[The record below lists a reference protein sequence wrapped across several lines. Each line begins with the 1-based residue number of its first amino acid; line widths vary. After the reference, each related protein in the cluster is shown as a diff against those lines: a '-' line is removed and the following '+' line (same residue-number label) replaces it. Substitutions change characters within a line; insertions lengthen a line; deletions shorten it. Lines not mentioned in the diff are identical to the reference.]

1 MTINGNTISVYEHS
15 SISVSEKKL
24 TEREQGCLKRLH
36 RLLGD
41 TYFKFDETGRRIY
54 FTNYVGVIGI
64 GRRTIEILPKIDDT
78 KGDDSEENK
87 YLCRNRLLD
96 MLAIAGDISY
106 KFSTE
111 ASLSSKNIPLLE
123 FFIRLYVNETC
134 ELLKRGLVHNY
145 KKHEDET
152 NFLRGKLNVAEQVRL
167 TARRIPRFSVKYHE
181 FSSDVLINRIIK
193 DVSRM
198 LQSITQDY
206 KNQRELLLID
216 AILEDVSFKRHTS
229 KDVDKIIRDRKTY
242 GYEMLLALCKLFL
255 QDRIPDFSAGET
267 PIIPILF
274 DMNKLFERFIG
285 QMLRRMVLQGELSS
299 FREVQL
305 GKGGR
310 CLLYKLNGEKI
321 EKIKELIPDIQLMN
335 TSNRDENNG
344 DVDPS
349 IIIDTKWKKLDIQNK
364 QRSGINDDDL
374 YQMFAYTIKYR
385 PKRTILLYP
394 KTIDLKNGDEPLET
408 FFVEQNSTL
417 EGKIEAW
424 TINLTSDLSNTNK
437 NTFYRSI
444 KDQLGKI
451 IIGTKNGNSKEQ

>member
-1 MTINGNTISVYEHS
+1 MTMTINGSIISAYEHS
-15 SISVSEKKL
+15 SISISEKKL
-24 TEREQGCLKRLH
+24 TKREQCCLKRLY
-36 RLLGD
+36 RLLGN
-41 TYFKFDETGRRIY
+41 TYFKFDENEKKIH

-64 GRRTIEILPKIDDT
+64 GRRIIEILPKIDEKND
-78 KGDDSEENK
+78 GSEKNK
-87 YLCRNRLLD
+87 NLCRDRLLS
-96 MLAIAGDISY
+96 MLAIAGDIPY

-111 ASLSSKNIPLLE
+111 ASLSSKNLPLLE
-123 FFIRLYVNETC
+123 FFICLYVNEARN
-134 ELLKRGLVHNY
+134 LLKRGLVHNY
-145 KKHEDET
+145 IKHEDET
-152 NFLRGKLNVAEQVRL
+152 NFLRGKLNMAEQIRL

-181 FSSDVLINRIIK
+181 FSSDILLNRIIK

-198 LQSITQDY
+198 LQSITQNY
-206 KNQRELLLID
+206 ENQRKLLLID
-216 AILEDVSFKRHTS
+216 AILEDVSFKRHTAN
-229 KDVDKIIRDRKTY
+229 DVDRIVPDRKTY
-242 GYEMLLALCKLFL
+242 GYEMLLALCQLFM
-255 QDRIPDFSAGET
+255 QGRIPDFSAGET

-285 QMLRRMVLQGELSS
+285 RMLRRMVLRGELSS

-310 CLLYKLNGEKI
+310 FLLYKLNGEKV
-321 EKIKELIPDIQLMN
+321 KELIPDIQLMN

-344 DVDPS
+344 DIDPS

-364 QRSGINDDDL
+364 QRSGISDDDL

-394 KTIDLKNGDEPLET
+394 KTIDLKNGDESLET
-408 FFVEQNSTL
+408 FFVEHNSTL

-437 NTFYRSI
+437 NTFYDSI
-444 KDQLGKI
+444 KDQLNKI